1 MATFEP
7 NTAQEIDALK
17 KEELK
22 RKAIALLE
30 RMARY
35 LSGYVRGGS
44 IEIIKDYNDEAPSIT
59 VRIKLDPK
67 NPPKFKLIYG
77 EREY

>member
-1 MATFEP
+1 MEAFEGGATK
-7 NTAQEIDALK
+7 EIDQMD
-17 KEELK
+17 KEIMK

-35 LSGYVRGGS
+35 LSGYVRGGA

-67 NPPKFKLIYG
+67 NPPRFKLIYG

>member
-1 MATFEP
+1 METFGAE
-7 NTAQEIDALK
+7 TTREINPVT

-22 RKAIALLE
+22 RKAVALLE
-30 RMARY
+30 RVSRY
-35 LSGYVRGGS
+35 LSGYIRGGA

-59 VRIKLDPK
+59 IRIKLDPK